1 MGSGCVASLPYDPIR
16 REVYRGNGLDANE
29 SAALAI
35 ANSLNGVDEQVWSI
49 KQMKKNLLTTKD
61 TWSTPLITPL

>member
-16 REVYRGNGLDANE
+16 REVYRSNGLDANE

-35 ANSLNGVDEQVWSI
+35 ANSLNTVDEQVGW
-49 KQMKKNLLTTKD
+49 
-61 TWSTPLITPL
+61 